1 MGPVALS
8 RFLGSKIES
17 TGGVEC
23 HVHALIIEDDYL
35 IGRSLQDMLGDL
47 GFTRFSFARSE
58 DAAILAATGG
68 ETIDLV
74 TADVRLMPGD
84 GIRAAETIRA
94 GKPIPLIFVT
104 AFPEQ
109 LEGRLADRL
118 PDVPIVR
125 KPLRPAEVEAAVRQV
140 LAVR

>member
-1 MGPVALS
+1 M
-8 RFLGSKIES
+8 
-17 TGGVEC
+17 
-23 HVHALIIEDDYL
+23 HALIIEDDYL
-35 IGRSLQDMLGDL
+35 IGRALQDMLGDL

-68 ETIDLV
+68 EKLDLV

-104 AFPEQ
+104 AYPEQ
-109 LEGRLADRL
+109 LQERLADRL
-118 PDVPIVR
+118 PDVPIVG
-125 KPLRPAEVEAAVRQV
+125 KPLRPAEVEAAVRQA
-140 LAVR
+140 LADK